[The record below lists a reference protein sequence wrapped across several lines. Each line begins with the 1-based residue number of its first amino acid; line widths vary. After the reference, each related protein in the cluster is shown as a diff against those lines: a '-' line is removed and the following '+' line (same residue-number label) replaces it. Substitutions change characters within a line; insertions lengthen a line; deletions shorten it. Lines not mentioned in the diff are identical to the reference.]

1 MTNESLKE
9 CLIYLNYDEE
19 LTYQQ
24 IALLLDISKHTVYS
38 WFKKLGIKGKNNQVK
53 TFKPLSEET
62 VLSVAE
68 KNRKFTIEDYHG
80 VSKILNVGDFQ
91 NVQSELMF
99 QCSCGNIFKRIFYT
113 ALKSKIGNI
122 CNDCKSQYLS
132 ELYNSPKYQKIIKT
146 NSSKRKKYNRSKK
159 EKELFAFIKK
169 LTTDNQLSIKHSYAF
184 NEKNFDIFIPELGLI
199 IEYNGLSFHSEML
212 YYVFETKSLRDTRI
226 LHKERVDAAKPNRL
240 FMVWEDDWRDKQEI
254 VKNQLKFLI
263 CGPEKRIFARK
274 TRIGV
279 ITKKEADLFYEKHH
293 IQGKSNY
300 SISYALYHENMIVAC
315 MSFKKYADSF
325 ELVRFCST
333 DHIIGGFSKILSFF
347 INNNFPYKIFSF
359 ADLSMVDMTNN
370 VYLNNGWK
378 EEKILKPDY
387 KYIVKGKRHHKFG
400 FRHKQL
406 KNKLKKYNPELTEYE
421 NCLNHKIYRIWD
433 CGKIKYSFFPAKSS
447 KHK

>member
-9 CLIYLNYDEE
+9 CLMYLNYDEE

-24 IALLLDISKHTVYS
+24 IALLLDVSKHTIYS
-38 WFKKLGIKGKNNQVK
+38 WFKKLGIKGKNNQIK
-53 TFKPLSEET
+53 TFAPLSKET
-62 VLSVAE
+62 ISSVAE
-68 KNRKFTIEDYHG
+68 KNRKYFIEQYKG
-80 VSKILNVGDFQ
+80 KSKILNTHDFQ
-91 NVQSELMF
+91 NVQSELSF

-122 CNDCKSQYLS
+122 CNDCKSQYFS
-132 ELYNSPKYQKIIKT
+132 DLYQSPKYQKIIKI
-146 NSSKRKKYNRSKK
+146 NSYKRKKYNRSKK
-159 EKELFAFIKK
+159 EKELFAFIET
-169 LTTDNQLSIKHSYAF
+169 LTIDNQLSIKHSYAF
-184 NEKNFDIFIPELGLI
+184 NEKNFDVFIPELGLI

-212 YYVFETKSLRDTRI
+212 HYVFETKSLRDTRI

-240 FMVWEDDWRDKQEI
+240 FMVWEDEWRYKQAI
-254 VKNQLKFLI
+254 VKKQLKFLI

-274 TRIGV
+274 TRIDV

-300 SISYALYHENMIVAC
+300 SISYALYYENSIVAC
-315 MSFKKYADSF
+315 MSFKKQARLF
-325 ELVRFCST
+325 ELVRYCSMY
-333 DHIIGGFSKILSFF
+333 HVIGGFSKILSYF
-347 INNNFPYKIFSF
+347 INNNFPDKIISF
-359 ADLSMVDMTNN
+359 ADLSIVDGSNN
-370 VYLNNGWK
+370 VYLKNGWK

-421 NCLNHKIYRIWD
+421 NCLNNKIYRIWD

-447 KHK
+447 NYK